1 MGTLKRLFD
10 LTGRVAVVAG
20 GAGLLGR
27 GFGEILA
34 EAGAGVVLADSDGA
48 RASEAALAIEEAHG
62 RKTLG
67 LQTDITDPAS
77 VDKLV
82 ASTMEA
88 FGSIDVLV
96 NSVALTAKG
105 GSEKLRDYFAPF
117 EDYPLEL
124 WELALQVN
132 LTGMFLVTQA
142 CGRVMVKQRRGSV
155 INISSTYGN
164 VAPDQRIYE
173 GITNPYNPNVPLNT
187 PISYAVSKGAV
198 LSFTR
203 YLAAHWGPHN
213 VRVNALSP
221 GGVYDDHDE
230 QFVRQYSART
240 ILGRMAEQHEYKA
253 AVLFLASDASS
264 YMTGAN
270 LIVDGGW
277 TAW

>member
-1 MGTLKRLFD
+1 MGSLKRLFD

-27 GFGEILA
+27 GFGEIFA
-34 EAGAGVVLADSDGA
+34 EAGAGVVLADIDGVK
-48 RASEAALAIEEAHG
+48 ASEAAQAIEEAHG

-67 LQTDITDPAS
+67 LQTDVTDPAS
-77 VDKLV
+77 VGELV
-82 ASTMEA
+82 GKTMDL

-96 NSVALTAKG
+96 NSFALTARG
-105 GSEKLRDYFAPF
+105 GSEGLRDYFAPF

-124 WELALQVN
+124 WELALRVN

-142 CGRVMVKQRRGSV
+142 CGRVMVKQKRGSV

-164 VAPDQRIYE
+164 VAPDPRIYE
-173 GITNPYNPNVPLNT
+173 GTTNPYDPSELLNT
-187 PISYAVSKGAV
+187 PVSYAVSKGAI

-203 YLAAHWGPHN
+203 YLASHWGPHN
-213 VRVNALSP
+213 VRVNTLSP
-221 GGVYDDHDE
+221 GGVYDGHDE
-230 QFVRQYSART
+230 KFVRQYSART
-240 ILGRMAEQHEYKA
+240 ILGRMAEKHEYRA

-277 TAW
+277 TAL